1 MNEDQPQEII
11 QQHNLYQIPMQVEK
25 NDGKNDDD
33 EEEEKPANMVNQ
45 YEN

>member
-25 NDGKNDDD
+25 MM
-33 EEEEKPANMVNQ
+33 EKMMIMKKRNMQ
-45 YEN
+45 TW